1 MQICLHMLKYQVQ
14 IFIVFRFD
22 YWFELNYVRVVN
34 LMQNGD
40 FTICSLRIDIIL
52 KGVKYFFKC
61 KGLFGGFLDNFP
73 DVTVSPTTEKLLNLE
88 KLLNVFLNFFWH
100 FLYGKSLNLESDCKC
115 IEKNINLIW

>member
-61 KGLFGGFLDNFP
+61 IGLFGGFLDNFP
-73 DVTVSPTTEKLLNLE
+73 DVTISPTTEKLLNLE

-100 FLYGKSLNLESDCKC
+100 FLYGKLLNLESDCKC